1 MGIAPQ
7 RIGGC
12 AVTWA
17 CRREAWYRRCMTR
30 LKTSVVVVLVCTAK
44 VAWAETPTAAER
56 DALRAVYKEL
66 VEIDTTHANGSTTRA
81 AQAMA
86 ARLRAAGFA
95 PDDVV
100 IVGDQPTKQN
110 LVARLHGSGAQ
121 RPLLLLAHLDVVE
134 ARRDDWSMDPFVL
147 TERDGFFY
155 GRGTLD
161 DKAMAAIFVRLLV
174 QMKETGATPNRDIIL
189 ALTADEEGGPDNG
202 VAWLLQHR
210 RDLVDAEYVV
220 NEGGGGRMRGGKYLA
235 NTVQASE
242 KTYMNFAFEVRDKG
256 GHSSLPTKENA
267 IYRLAHGL
275 ARLEKYQFPVELNDV
290 TRAFFARSAAAER
303 GQTAADMRAIL
314 RTPPDATAAARL
326 SATPAYN
333 ATLRTTCVATRLEGG
348 HADNALP
355 QLARALVNCRAMPG
369 HGADDIRAAL
379 VRVVADERIAVTVVD
394 PGIAGPNSPLD
405 PHLMDA
411 VERVSAALWPGLPV
425 VPLMSTGAS
434 DSRYF
439 RLAGIPAYGVSGIFV
454 DIDDVRAHGRDERL
468 GVPQFYEGYD
478 FLSRLVATL
487 AGL

>member
-1 MGIAPQ
+1 
-7 RIGGC
+7 
-12 AVTWA
+12 
-17 CRREAWYRRCMTR
+17 MTR
-30 LKTSVVVVLVCTAK
+30 LDAFVVIVLVCA
-44 VAWAETPTAAER
+44 APAAEADTTTGPER
-56 DALRAVYKEL
+56 DALRAVYQEL

-81 AQAMA
+81 AEAMA

-95 PDDVV
+95 PEDVV

-134 ARRDDWSMDPFVL
+134 ARRDDWSLDPFVL
-147 TERDGFFY
+147 TERDDFFY

-174 QMKETGATPNRDIIL
+174 RMKQAGVTPNRDIIL
-189 ALTADEEGGPDNG
+189 ALTADEEGGPDDG
-202 VAWLLQHR
+202 ADWLLKHR
-210 RDLVDAEYVV
+210 RDLVDAALVL
-220 NEGGGGRMRGGKYLA
+220 NEGGGGRMRAGKYLA

-242 KTYMNFAFEVRDKG
+242 KTYINVALEVRDKG

-267 IYRLAHGL
+267 IYRLAHALG
-275 ARLEKYQFPVELNDV
+275 RLEKYEFPVELNDV
-290 TRAFFARSAAAER
+290 TRAFFARSAAAEG

-314 RTPPDATAAARL
+314 RTPPDPKAVARL
-326 SATPAYN
+326 SAVPAYN

-355 QLARALVNCRAMPG
+355 QLARALVNCRVMPG
-369 HGADDIRAAL
+369 HSAEEIRATL
-379 VRVVADERIAVTVVD
+379 VRVVADDGVAVTVVD
-394 PGIAGPNSPLD
+394 PGVAGPNSPLD
-405 PHLMDA
+405 PNLMQA
-411 VERVSAALWPGLPV
+411 VEQVTTAMWPGLPV

-439 RLAGIPAYGVSGIFV
+439 RLAGIPAYGISGIFV
-454 DIDDVRAHGRDERL
+454 DIDDMRMHGRDERL
-468 GVPQFYEGYD
+468 GVKQFYEGSE
-478 FLSRLVATL
+478 FLSRLVARL

>member
-1 MGIAPQ
+1 MA
-7 RIGGC
+7 
-12 AVTWA
+12 
-17 CRREAWYRRCMTR
+17 R
-30 LKTSVVVVLVCTAK
+30 LSVIIVAVLVCTVQGAG
-44 VAWAETPTAAER
+44 ADTTTAPER
-56 DALRAVYKEL
+56 NALRAVYQEL
-66 VEIDTTHANGSTTRA
+66 VEIDTTHASGSTTRA
-81 AQAMA
+81 AEAMA
-86 ARLRAAGFA
+86 ARLRAGSFA
-95 PDDVV
+95 TDDVV
-100 IVGDQPTKQN
+100 VVGEHPTKRN
-110 LVARLHGSGAQ
+110 LVARLRGTGAR

-134 ARRDDWSMDPFVL
+134 ARRDDWSLDPFVL

-174 QMKETGATPNRDIIL
+174 RMKQAGVTPNRDIIL

-202 VAWLLQHR
+202 VEWLLQHR
-210 RDLVDAEYVV
+210 RDLVDAAFVL
-220 NEGGGGRMRGGKYLA
+220 NEGGGGRMRAGKYLS

-256 GHSSLPTKENA
+256 GHSSQPTQENA

-275 ARLEKYQFPVELNDV
+275 ARLEKYEFPVQLNDI
-290 TRAFFARSAAAER
+290 TRAFFERSATAEG

-314 RTPPDATAAARL
+314 RTPPDAKAVARL
-326 SATPAYN
+326 SAIPAYN

-369 HGADDIRAAL
+369 HSAEAIRAAL
-379 VRVVADERIAVTVVD
+379 VRVVADARITVTVVD

-405 PHLMDA
+405 PQLMEA
-411 VERVSAALWPGLPV
+411 IEEVSAAMWPGLPV

-434 DSRYF
+434 DARYF

-454 DIDDVRAHGRDERL
+454 DIDDLRAHGRDERL
-468 GVPQFYEGYD
+468 GVKQFYDGYE

>member
-1 MGIAPQ
+1 
-7 RIGGC
+7 
-12 AVTWA
+12 
-17 CRREAWYRRCMTR
+17 MTR
-30 LKTSVVVVLVCTAK
+30 LDALIVVVLVCA
-44 VAWAETPTAAER
+44 VPAARADTTTGPER
-56 DALRAVYKEL
+56 EALRAVYQEL

-81 AQAMA
+81 AEAMA

-95 PDDVV
+95 PEDVV

-134 ARRDDWSMDPFVL
+134 ARRDDWSIDPFVL

-174 QMKETGATPNRDIIL
+174 RMKQAGVTPNRDIIL

-202 VAWLLQHR
+202 VDWLLKHR
-210 RDLVDAEYVV
+210 RDLVDAALVL
-220 NEGGGGRMRGGKYLA
+220 NEGGGGRMRGGKYLS

-242 KTYMNFAFEVRDKG
+242 KTYMNFALEVRDKG

-267 IYRLAHGL
+267 IYRLAHALG
-275 ARLEKYQFPVELNDV
+275 RLEKHEFPVELNDV
-290 TRAFFARSAAAER
+290 TRAFFERSAAAEG

-314 RTPPDATAAARL
+314 RTPPDPKAVARL
-326 SATPAYN
+326 SAVPAYN

-369 HGADDIRAAL
+369 HGAEEIRAAL
-379 VRVVADERIAVTVVD
+379 VRVVADDGVAVTVVD
-394 PGIAGPNSPLD
+394 PGVAGPNSSLD

-411 VERVSAALWPGLPV
+411 VEQVSAAMWPGLAV

-454 DIDDVRAHGRDERL
+454 DIDDMRMHGRDERL
-468 GVPQFYEGYD
+468 GVKQFYEGD
-478 FLSRLVATL
+478 EFLSRLVAKL